1 MNKQEI
7 LFRSRRS
14 TQPTILEFW
23 APWCGPCKVMAPALK
38 KAEEAYKGK
47 VTLLR
52 VNADENQK
60 ALKEFGIMGVPTILV
75 LSGGEIISR
84 HTGMLNSSQLDVLFS
99 SAATHSEILI
109 PPNTFQRVSRVIAG
123 LAFLG
128 FGYFW
133 GNVLLLYPMGA
144 ILLFSAVY
152 DRCPVFRMVYPKIKS
167 IFTRPS
173 STKNADTGR

>member
-14 TQPTILEFW
+14 RQPTIVEFW

-52 VNADENQK
+52 VNADENQQ
-60 ALKEFGIMGVPTILV
+60 ALKDFGIMGVPTILV

-84 HTGMLNSSQLDVLFS
+84 HTGLLNSSQLDILFS
-99 SAATHSEILI
+99 SAANNSEIII
-109 PPNTFQRVSRVIAG
+109 PPNSFQRVSRIIAG
-123 LAFLG
+123 LAFVA

-133 GNVLLLYPMGA
+133 GNGLFLYPLGA

-152 DRCPVFRMVYPKIKS
+152 DRCPIFRMVYPKIKS
-167 IFTRPS
+167 VFSRRTSAR
-173 STKNADTGR
+173 NADTSQ